1 MKNNSDINKK
11 LENLA
16 LNYLSKFETS
26 EKQFKDFL
34 KKKVLKLN
42 IELENSKQDNLI
54 ENILTKMKELNYVN
68 DYRYSDL
75 KSEKIFNIGGSKRMI
90 IAKLKENGI
99 SKKIIDISLEKLL
112 KNNKDELVSA
122 LIYLKKRRIGIF
134 FYKQL
139 SENERTEFKKKWH
152 GTLARRGFSYEIT
165 KQALSIEDQ
174 FQAENI
180 INRMKI

>member
-75 KSEKIFNIGGSKRMI
+75 KSEKIFNRGGSKRMI
-90 IAKLKENGI
+90 IAKLKENGT
-99 SKKIIDISLEKLL
+99 
-112 KNNKDELVSA
+112 A
-122 LIYLKKRRIGIF
+122 
-134 FYKQL
+134 
-139 SENERTEFKKKWH
+139 
-152 GTLARRGFSYEIT
+152 
-165 KQALSIEDQ
+165 
-174 FQAENI
+174 
-180 INRMKI
+180 